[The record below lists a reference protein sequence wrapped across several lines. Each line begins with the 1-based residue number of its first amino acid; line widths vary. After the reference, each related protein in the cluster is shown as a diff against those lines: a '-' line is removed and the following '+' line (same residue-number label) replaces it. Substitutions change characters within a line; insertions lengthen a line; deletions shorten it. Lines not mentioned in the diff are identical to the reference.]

1 MGPKT
6 TQNGVPKRPKW
17 APKRSY
23 VDPGCLRASGG
34 TFGAISE
41 AFWGSLG
48 GVKERLGRVLGDL
61 GGVWG
66 ASWGGLGTSWGV
78 LGRLRSVLEALWCAP
93 KKREKPMVL

>member
-17 APKRSY
+17 VPKRSY

-34 TFGAISE
+34 TFGTISE

-48 GVKERLGRVLGDL
+48 GVRERLGRVLGDL

-66 ASWGGLGTSWGV
+66 ASCARLGAAWERLGV
-78 LGRLRSVLEALWCAP
+78 FWAVFGAFWRRCGAQRKSM
-93 KKREKPMVL
+93 KN